1 MEKGSDFVM
10 QIRNSELTWVAV
22 CLYYL
27 IHKNIELIKTVGRIS
42 QYTIKG

>member
-1 MEKGSDFVM
+1 MENK
-10 QIRNSELTWVAV
+10 NSELTRVAV

-27 IHKNIELIKTVGRIS
+27 SHWKIELIKTARRIP